1 MLIGAH
7 RLYGLLL
14 LCLVAVSAE
23 PPPEPAYTRDAA
35 RADSLLRSGKP
46 EEALAPILAAHA
58 AGMPEDSLYWMLS
71 EAAWRKGA
79 LDTAMGFNLAI
90 RTPAGQPFRDS
101 VLRQRYRLYT
111 SAGLARDAEA
121 LRDSLPH
128 GVPGKSRRPVRVTA
142 RLGSGWY
149 AERNDS
155 ARLAPFGDPV
165 GYAPSGLEHR
175 LGAGIA
181 APIARSGSV
190 DWIAEL
196 DVQGLKS
203 YAKDS
208 IDSRASATLREEGWL
223 TPGLSM
229 GAGAGGGRITGSGWV
244 GDCKGEASWLSLNQG
259 GFTMITAGVESEWDG
274 EGRSRYQTAWLAWYR
289 DNSLRTGRGFSF
301 SASLSGFRS
310 DPLAEASETRLIYV
324 DDVRAAAP
332 GHYSDSAF
340 AKPINPPSKKLD
352 YQFYTQNPD
361 STEVSS
367 RSPQS
372 FLSFSPQATYAWPL
386 PGKLAAEIT
395 LALSGSWYPEPYSRD
410 YAAVP
415 PGSPTSL
422 PAGAQDTAV
431 LVLARNRADGREYAA
446 FLHQVNGGFE
456 EKYGAVPL
464 RRERRTRL
472 EGQGSAQVTLRRA
485 FGRWGNL
492 SLTAVA
498 KRYASNLEDA
508 SPIWI
513 PAWDAG
519 VSLQWNGA
527 WEW

>member
-1 MLIGAH
+1 
-7 RLYGLLL
+7 
-14 LCLVAVSAE
+14 
-23 PPPEPAYTRDAA
+23 
-35 RADSLLRSGKP
+35 
-46 EEALAPILAAHA
+46 
-58 AGMPEDSLYWMLS
+58 
-71 EAAWRKGA
+71 
-79 LDTAMGFNLAI
+79 
-90 RTPAGQPFRDS
+90 
-101 VLRQRYRLYT
+101 
-111 SAGLARDAEA
+111 
-121 LRDSLPH
+121 
-128 GVPGKSRRPVRVTA
+128 
-142 RLGSGWY
+142 
-149 AERNDS
+149 
-155 ARLAPFGDPV
+155 
-165 GYAPSGLEHR
+165 
-175 LGAGIA
+175 
-181 APIARSGSV
+181 
-190 DWIAEL
+190 
-196 DVQGLKS
+196 
-203 YAKDS
+203 
-208 IDSRASATLREEGWL
+208 
-223 TPGLSM
+223 
-229 GAGAGGGRITGSGWV
+229 
-244 GDCKGEASWLSLNQG
+244 
-259 GFTMITAGVESEWDG
+259 
-274 EGRSRYQTAWLAWYR
+274 
-289 DNSLRTGRGFSF
+289 
-301 SASLSGFRS
+301 
-310 DPLAEASETRLIYV
+310 V

-340 AKPINPPSKKLD
+340 AKPINPPSKKLG

-410 YAAVP
+410 YAPVP
-415 PGSPTSL
+415 PGAPTSL

-485 FGRWGNL
+485 FGPWGNL